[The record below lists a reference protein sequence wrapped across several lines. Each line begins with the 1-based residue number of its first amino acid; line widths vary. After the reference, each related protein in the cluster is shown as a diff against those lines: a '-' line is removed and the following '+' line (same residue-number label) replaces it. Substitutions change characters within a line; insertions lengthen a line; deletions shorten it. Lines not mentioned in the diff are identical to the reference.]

1 MDRPDLLKKRA
12 FFLALL
18 ISGMALI
25 NATTF
30 ACTIFVLTDASKT
43 IFFNNEDFSN
53 SHTRLWF
60 VPAGP
65 GYHGGA
71 YVGFDD
77 GWAQGGVN
85 TEGLAYDWV
94 AGFDDA
100 WKPPAKMQSVRGN
113 SSQRMLETCATVAEA
128 IAFYQTHREAEFARS
143 RIMVADKTGASVI
156 IGAHRGQLLVE
167 RKTEC
172 RGFGYGREALANGLA
187 QPPEPTLANGTKILA
202 AARQEGQFATKY
214 SNAFDLRTG
223 DIFFLSLGGGK
234 SPTKLNLQAELQKGP
249 HFYDIPQLEKQLT
262 EAPAPLPTNMKR
274 FALDEF
280 PPISDPDPEISVLL
294 TRVMREAASG
304 RMRAADYNEK
314 TWNKIGSQQKAMH
327 AELKKLG
334 KFRKLT
340 RVQSRPE
347 DPPRTYRYRMLFSNA
362 TVQQIFTLDEQNR
375 VAGTQSEGAELQPK

>member
-1 MDRPDLLKKRA
+1 MDRPELLKKRTGFWA
-12 FFLALL
+12 LFLV
-18 ISGMALI
+18 GMACF

-30 ACTIFVLTDASKT
+30 ACTIFVLTDGSKT

-53 SHTRLWF
+53 PHTRLWF
-60 VPAGP
+60 VPAGSD
-65 GYHGGA
+65 YHGGA

-94 AGFDDA
+94 AGFADA
-100 WKPPAKMQSVRGN
+100 WKPSAKMQSVRGN
-113 SSQRMLETCATVAEA
+113 SSQRMLESCSTVDEA
-128 IAFYQTHREAEFARS
+128 IAFYQTHREAEFARA
-143 RIMVADKTGASVI
+143 RILVADKTGASVI
-156 IGAHRGQLLVE
+156 IGAHNGKLVVE
-167 RKTEC
+167 RRAEC

-214 SNAFDLRTG
+214 SNAFDLRMG
-223 DIFFLSLGGGK
+223 DIFFLSLGGEK

-262 EAPAPLPTNMKR
+262 EAPAPLPTSMKR

-280 PPISDPDPEISVLL
+280 PPIPDPDPKTSLFL
-294 TRVMREAASG
+294 TRVMREAAAG
-304 RMRAADYNEK
+304 RMRATDYSEK
-314 TWNKIGSQQKAMH
+314 VWSKIGSHQKAMQG
-327 AELKKLG
+327 ELNKLG

-347 DPPRTYRYRMLFSNA
+347 DPSRTYRYRMLFSNA